1 MLSNSNMQVMP
12 DGHRPVF
19 HFLPTRNWLNDPNGL
34 IQWNGQYHV
43 FYQYNPNGAFHG
55 TIHWGHALSRDLVH
69 WEHLSI
75 ALAPTPDGFDKDGCW
90 SGCAINNNGV
100 PTVFYTGV
108 HPQVQCMATSS
119 DENLVTW
126 QKHLQ
131 PVISAPPPDIE
142 AHAGG
147 HIRDPFVWK
156 ENDQWYMLLGSKI
169 EGVGGVILLYRSTDL
184 LNWSYLH
191 PLLTGDVKQQEP
203 LWTGTMWECPNFLAF
218 DSKHVLIISPQA
230 TALDHLMPVYFLGDW
245 ENERFQAEP
254 GQVLVHGKY
263 FYAPQVMRA
272 EDGRYIM
279 WGWIKEG
286 RSPERSFVAGWNG
299 VMSLPIQVSLLS
311 DGKLGLEPVKELEA
325 LRQEHHHFEDLHI
338 TPKADLLL
346 DIQGVSLEIEIQF
359 PPNLKTEVGLV
370 MRASFNGEDQT
381 RIIYEP
387 IQQQLMIHRSNPSPD
402 VDIDNQ
408 FAPLTLSPGEP
419 LTLRVFL
426 DHSVLEVFANHHTCL
441 VSRVY
446 PSDAASNRLGLSV
459 QTHPVTISTLD
470 IWQLKDIWK

>member
-1 MLSNSNMQVMP
+1 MQVMP

-19 HFLPTRNWLNDPNGL
+19 HFLPTKNWLNDPNGL
-34 IQWNGQYHV
+34 IQWNGQYHM

-184 LNWSYLH
+184 LHWSYLH

-203 LWTGTMWECPNFLAF
+203 LWTGTMWECPNLLAF

-263 FYAPQVMRA
+263 FFAPQVMRA
-272 EDGRYIM
+272 EDGRYIRG
-279 WGWIKEG
+279 GWIKEG
-286 RSPERSFVAGWNG
+286 RSPESSFVAGGMG
-299 VMSLPIQVSLLS
+299 VLS
-311 DGKLGLEPVKELEA
+311 
-325 LRQEHHHFEDLHI
+325 
-338 TPKADLLL
+338 
-346 DIQGVSLEIEIQF
+346 
-359 PPNLKTEVGLV
+359 
-370 MRASFNGEDQT
+370 
-381 RIIYEP
+381 
-387 IQQQLMIHRSNPSPD
+387 
-402 VDIDNQ
+402 
-408 FAPLTLSPGEP
+408 
-419 LTLRVFL
+419 
-426 DHSVLEVFANHHTCL
+426 
-441 VSRVY
+441 
-446 PSDAASNRLGLSV
+446 
-459 QTHPVTISTLD
+459 
-470 IWQLKDIWK
+470 